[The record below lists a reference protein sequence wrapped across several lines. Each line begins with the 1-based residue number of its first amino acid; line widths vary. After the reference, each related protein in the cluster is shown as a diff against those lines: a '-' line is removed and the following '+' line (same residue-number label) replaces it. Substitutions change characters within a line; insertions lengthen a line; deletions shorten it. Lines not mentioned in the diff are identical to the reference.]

1 MPTISRS
8 NRRAVRIGMGW
19 KDSWMVARCSAW
31 MSFHLPKYG
40 SSTSSGMIRFTI
52 TASTR

>member
-8 NRRAVRIGMGW
+8 NRRAVRIGTGSN
-19 KDSWMVARCSAW
+19 DSWTVARCSAW
-31 MSFHLPKYG
+31 MSFHFPKYG
-40 SSTSSGMIRFTI
+40 STTSSGMIRFTT